1 MTRSPRS
8 SPLCAAALAIL
19 AGVCATL
26 LIAAGQKK
34 SPPPKPID
42 INTAT
47 VAQLEQLPGIGPV
60 TARAIIRFRE
70 KSGPFRRV
78 EELRAVPRISKS
90 RFEKLRPYVTV
101 GKTVQKPK
109 S

>member
-1 MTRSPRS
+1 MTRTLRL
-8 SPLCAAALAIL
+8 PLLCVAALGVLLAFCAAAS
-19 AGVCATL
+19 
-26 LIAAGQKK
+26 IAAGQKK
-34 SPPPKPID
+34 RPPAKPID

-47 VAQLEQLPGIGPV
+47 VAQFEQLPGIGPV
-60 TARAIIRFRE
+60 TARAIVHFRE

-90 RFEKLRPYVTV
+90 RFEKLRPYVMV
-101 GKTVQKPK
+101 GKPIQKPR

>member
-1 MTRSPRS
+1 MNGSPRS
-8 SPLCAAALAIL
+8 SLLWVAALAVL
-19 AGVCATL
+19 MAFGTAAC
-26 LIAAGQKK
+26 IAAGQKK
-34 SPPPKPID
+34 TPPAKPID

-47 VAQLEQLPGIGPV
+47 AAQLEQLPGIGPV

-70 KSGPFRRV
+70 KSGPFQRV

-101 GKTVQKPK
+101 GKPIPKPK